1 MVQLPA
7 LPRSIRHGFW
17 VGLEGWFPGGIQA
30 GRSGLRVGGFRAFRV
45 FEVLRVLGLGLGA
58 LGLLGFLR
66 F

>member
-30 GRSGLRVGGFRAFRV
+30 GGYG
-45 FEVLRVLGLGLGA
+45 LRVLGFRVWGLG
-58 LGLLGFLR
+58 F
-66 F
+66 